1 MKNQRVAA
9 AALACGV
16 LGATL
21 STSALADDKKYT
33 MADLEALVQQK
44 SFKEA
49 YLHLG
54 DIAPSARNAKWVD
67 VGAAAA
73 GGFLGQIE
81 GEGAAIAIIDEI
93 DREYPQLVKNAKYAK
108 PRAEEGYK
116 ALEQCFGNSYG
127 IEHCVKVAMR
137 FADNGSDKALTLK
150 VAKLARRSMN
160 AYGAV
165 PFFEKAVAA
174 DKAACKDEDAKLA
187 VIAGLGLPADYD
199 NAKKAKVLAT
209 TCFADIKADILK
221 AFEADSEGGYTQ
233 RASCELLTKNKM
245 ISASQQKGCSKKS

>member
-1 MKNQRVAA
+1 MVKTPVAI
-9 AALACGV
+9 ALIACAV
-16 LGATL
+16 
-21 STSALADDKKYT
+21 STSAFADDKKYT
-33 MADLEALVQQK
+33 MADLEALVGQK

-54 DIAPSARNAKWVD
+54 DIAPAARNAKWVD

-93 DREYPQLVKNAKYAK
+93 DREYPALVKNAKYAK
-108 PRAEEGYK
+108 PRAEQGYK
-116 ALEQCFGNSYG
+116 SLESCFGNSYG
-127 IEHCVKVAMR
+127 ADQCVKVAMR
-137 FADNGSDKALTLK
+137 FIDVGGDKALTLK

-160 AYGAV
+160 AYGSV

-187 VIAGLGLPADYD
+187 VVAGLGLPEDYD
-199 NAKKAKVLAT
+199 NAKKAKVLMT
-209 TCFADIKADILK
+209 TCFADMKADILK
-221 AFEADSEGGYTQ
+221 AFEADSNGGYTQ
-233 RASCELLTKNKM
+233 RASCDALTKAKM
-245 ISASQQKGCSKKS
+245 LSSLQQKTCSKKSS